1 MVWYVLRTKSRRE
14 RWAAENV
21 ERQGCKYY
29 LPTFEVLTPIKGK
42 LQSLKPQILFPSYL
56 FVQPRED
63 GSWRFLLSTF
73 GVQSMIMMGQESP
86 AVMPERE
93 IARLMASEGKRG
105 VVSLP
110 DSYVVNDELKV
121 VDGPFLDHVG
131 LYQGMHE
138 SGRLKILLDV
148 LGGHRTV
155 LFNNSDVVSNLK

>member
-29 LPTFEVLTPIKGK
+29 LPCYEVLTPIKGK
-42 LQSLKPQILFPSYL
+42 LHSLKPQILFPSYL

-73 GVQSMIMMGQESP
+73 GVQSMIMAGQESP

-93 IARLMASEGKRG
+93 ITRLMARQDERG
-105 VVSLP
+105 IVSLP
-110 DSYVVNDELKV
+110 DIDDEGNV
-121 VDGPFLDHVG
+121 VDGPFKGHKG
-131 LYQGMHE
+131 LYKGMHE

-148 LGGHRTV
+148 LGGQRTV
-155 LFNNSDVVSNLK
+155 LFNNSDVVFDFK